1 MRKAILAI
9 LLTGLLFAQSPQ
21 FDVASVRPFAPAQG
35 QVAAGLHFDGAHLR
49 GVGLSLRDYLAT
61 AYRFKATLISGPDW
75 TATERYD
82 IQATLPDG
90 SSNRLMKKAFGD
102 RLPNGRGSVNTCKQ
116 PVAILSR
123 VREQAVYCLFQHPAK
138 AQVPEMLQALLADR
152 FQVKLHKEKKEF
164 PIFALVL
171 AKGPPKLKELPPDPN
186 EDKANDEPVG
196 MANVA
201 TIAAV
206 GNGVSVQYARGASI
220 TVGNN
225 RIEVTKLPLWVF
237 CRNLERYSDRQIID
251 MTGLTGS
258 YTFTVDVIP
267 EDYQAMLIR
276 SAVLRGAKLPP
287 EAQALL
293 DATPSSALSDAL
305 EQVGLKLE
313 QRKAPLDIIVIDS
326 ALKTP
331 TAN

>member
-9 LLTGLLFAQSPQ
+9 FLTGLLLAQSPQ
-21 FDVASVRPFAPAQG
+21 FEVASVRLFAPGPG
-35 QVAAGLHFDGAHLR
+35 QVAAGLHFDGAQVR

-82 IQATLPDG
+82 ISATLPDG
-90 SSNRLMKKAFGD
+90 G
-102 RLPNGRGSVNTCKQ
+102 T
-116 PVAILSR
+116 
-123 VREQAVYCLFQHPAK
+123 K

-164 PIFALVL
+164 SIFALVL
-171 AKGPPKLKELPPDPN
+171 AKGPQKLKELPPDPN
-186 EDKANDEPVG
+186 EDKANDEPIG

-201 TIAAV
+201 TIMAV

-220 TVGNN
+220 SVGNN

-237 CRNLERYSDRQIID
+237 CRNLERYSDRQIVD

-258 YTFTVDVIP
+258 YTFTVDVTP
-267 EDYQAMLIR
+267 EVYQAMLLR
-276 SAVLRGAKLPP
+276 SMVLRGAKLPP
-287 EAQALL
+287 EAQMLV
-293 DATPSSALSDAL
+293 DASSPSAIGDAL

>member
-9 LLTGLLFAQSPQ
+9 LLTGLLIAQSPQ
-21 FDVASVRPFAPAQG
+21 FEVASVRPFAPAQG
-35 QVAAGLHFDGAHLR
+35 QVAAGLHFDGAQVR

-82 IQATLPDG
+82 ISATLPEG
-90 SSNRLMKKAFGD
+90 G
-102 RLPNGRGSVNTCKQ
+102 T
-116 PVAILSR
+116 
-123 VREQAVYCLFQHPAK
+123 K
-138 AQVPEMLQALLADR
+138 AQVPEMLQALLAER
-152 FQVKLHKEKKEF
+152 FAVKLHKEKKEF

-186 EDKANDEPVG
+186 EDKVNDEPIG

-201 TIAAV
+201 TIAVV
-206 GNGVSVQYARGASI
+206 GNGVSVTYARGASFS
-220 TVGNN
+220 VGNN

-237 CRNLERYSDRQIID
+237 GRNLERYSDRQIVD

-258 YTFTVDVIP
+258 YTFAVDVTT

-276 SAVLRGAKLPP
+276 SAVLRGQNLMP
-287 EAQALL
+287 EAQRLL
-293 DATPSSALSDAL
+293 DATPSSALGDAL
-305 EQVGLKLE
+305 QQVGLKLE
-313 QRKAPLDIIVIDS
+313 ARKAPLDTLVIDN

>member
-1 MRKAILAI
+1 MRKAVLAI

-21 FDVASVRPFAPAQG
+21 FEVASIRPFDPG
-35 QVAAGLHFDGAHLR
+35 PRQVAGGLHFDGAQVR

-75 TATERYD
+75 TATDRYD
-82 IQATLPDG
+82 ISATLPDG
-90 SSNRLMKKAFGD
+90 G
-102 RLPNGRGSVNTCKQ
+102 T
-116 PVAILSR
+116 
-123 VREQAVYCLFQHPAK
+123 K

-152 FQVKLHKEKKEF
+152 FQVKLHNEKKEL
-164 PIFALVL
+164 PIYALVL

-201 TIAAV
+201 TIVAI
-206 GNGVSVQYARGASI
+206 GNGVSVNYARGASFS
-220 TVGNN
+220 VGNN

-237 CRNLERYSDRQIID
+237 CRNLERYSDRQIVD
-251 MTGLTGS
+251 MTGLSGS
-258 YTFTVDVIP
+258 YSFTVDVTP
-267 EDYQAMLIR
+267 EVYTAMLLR
-276 SAVLRGAKLPP
+276 SAVIRGANLPP
-287 EAQALL
+287 EAQNLL
-293 DATPSSALSDAL
+293 DASSSSALSDAL
-305 EQVGLKLE
+305 QQVGLKLE
-313 QRKAPLDIIVIDS
+313 ARKAPLDTLVIDS

>member
-1 MRKAILAI
+1 MRQAALAI
-9 LLTGLLFAQSPQ
+9 LLPALLLAQSPQ
-21 FDVASVRPFAPAQG
+21 FDVASVRPFNPGQG
-35 QVAAGLHFDGAHLR
+35 QVAAGIHFDGAQVR

-75 TATERYD
+75 TAKERYD

-90 SSNRLMKKAFGD
+90 SS
-102 RLPNGRGSVNTCKQ
+102 
-116 PVAILSR
+116 
-123 VREQAVYCLFQHPAK
+123 K

-171 AKGPPKLKELPPDPN
+171 AKGPLKLKELPPDPN
-186 EDKANDEPVG
+186 ADKVNDEPVG

-201 TIAAV
+201 TIAVV

-220 TVGNN
+220 SVGNN
-225 RIEVTKLPLWVF
+225 RIEVIKLPLWVF
-237 CRNLERYSDRQIID
+237 ARNLERYSDRQIVD

-258 YTFTVDVIP
+258 YTFAIDVTP
-267 EDYQAMLIR
+267 EDYMAMMIR
-276 SAVLRGAKLPP
+276 SAVLRGQNIMP
-287 EAQALL
+287 EAQKLL
-293 DATPSSALSDAL
+293 DATPASALSDAL
-305 EQVGLKLE
+305 QQVGLKLE
-313 QRKAPLDIIVIDS
+313 SRRAALDIIVIDS

>member
-9 LLTGLLFAQSPQ
+9 LLTSLLLAQSPQ
-21 FDVASVRPFAPAQG
+21 FEVASVRAFAPAQG
-35 QVAAGLHFDGAHLR
+35 QVAAGLHFDGAQVR

-90 SSNRLMKKAFGD
+90 G
-102 RLPNGRGSVNTCKQ
+102 T
-116 PVAILSR
+116 
-123 VREQAVYCLFQHPAK
+123 K

-152 FQVKLHKEKKEF
+152 FQVKLHNEKKEF

-186 EDKANDEPVG
+186 ADKENDEPVG

-201 TIAAV
+201 TIAVV

-258 YTFTVDVIP
+258 YSFAVDVTP
-267 EDYQAMLIR
+267 EAYQAMMLR
-276 SAVLRGAKLPP
+276 SLVLRGAKLPV

-293 DATPSSALSDAL
+293 DSSSPAAIGDAL

-313 QRKAPLDIIVIDS
+313 QRRAPLDIMIIDS

>member
-1 MRKAILAI
+1 MRKAIFAI
-9 LLTGLLFAQSPQ
+9 LLAGPLLAQSPQ
-21 FDVASVRPFAPAQG
+21 FDVASVRPFVPAPG
-35 QVAAGLHFDGAHLR
+35 QVAAGLHFDGAQVR

-61 AYRFKATLISGPDW
+61 AYRTKATLISGPDW
-75 TATERYD
+75 TATERYN
-82 IQATLPDG
+82 ITATLPGG
-90 SSNRLMKKAFGD
+90 SS
-102 RLPNGRGSVNTCKQ
+102 
-116 PVAILSR
+116 
-123 VREQAVYCLFQHPAK
+123 K

-152 FQVKLHKEKKEF
+152 FEVKLHNEKKEY

-186 EDKANDEPVG
+186 EDKVNDEPVG

-251 MTGLTGS
+251 MTGLTGA
-258 YTFTVDVIP
+258 YTFVVDVMP
-267 EDYQAMLIR
+267 EDFMAMMMR
-276 SAVLRGAKLPP
+276 SAVLRGANLPA
-287 EAQALL
+287 EAQKLL
-293 DATPSSALSDAL
+293 DTSPPSAIGDAL

-313 QRKAPLDIIVIDS
+313 QRRAPLDILVIDS

>member
-1 MRKAILAI
+1 MRKAILAV
-9 LLTGLLFAQSPQ
+9 LPAGLLLAQSPQ
-21 FDVASVRPFAPAQG
+21 FDVASVRPFAPVQG
-35 QVAAGLHFDGAHLR
+35 QVAAGLHFDGAQVR

-90 SSNRLMKKAFGD
+90 AS
-102 RLPNGRGSVNTCKQ
+102 
-116 PVAILSR
+116 
-123 VREQAVYCLFQHPAK
+123 K

-164 PIFALVL
+164 PVFALVL
-171 AKGPPKLKELPPDPN
+171 AKGPAKLKELPPDPN
-186 EDKANDEPVG
+186 EDKVNDEPVG

-201 TIAAV
+201 TIVAV
-206 GNGVSVQYARGASI
+206 GNGVSVRYARGASI
-220 TVGNN
+220 SVGNN

-237 CRNLERYSDRQIID
+237 CRNLERYSDRQIVD

-258 YTFTVDVIP
+258 YTFTIEVTP
-267 EDYQAMLIR
+267 EDYMAMMLR
-276 SAVLRGAKLPP
+276 SAVLRGQNIMP
-287 EAQALL
+287 EAQKLL

-305 EQVGLKLE
+305 QQVGLKLE
-313 QRKAPLDIIVIDS
+313 QRRAPLDTIVIDS

>member
-1 MRKAILAI
+1 MRKAIFAI
-9 LLTGLLFAQSPQ
+9 LLAGLLLAQSPQ
-21 FDVASVRPFAPAQG
+21 FEVASVRPFAPGQG
-35 QVAAGLHFDGAHLR
+35 QVAAGLHFDGAHVR

-82 IQATLPDG
+82 ISATLADG
-90 SSNRLMKKAFGD
+90 S
-102 RLPNGRGSVNTCKQ
+102 T
-116 PVAILSR
+116 
-123 VREQAVYCLFQHPAK
+123 K

-152 FQVKLHKEKKEF
+152 FAVKLHKEKKEF
-164 PIFALVL
+164 QIFALVL
-171 AKGPPKLKELPPDPN
+171 AKGPQKLKELPPDPS
-186 EDKANDEPVG
+186 EDKINDEPVG

-237 CRNLERYSDRQIID
+237 CRNLERYSDRQIVD

-258 YTFTVDVIP
+258 YTFTVDVTP
-267 EDYQAMLIR
+267 EVYQAMMLR
-276 SAVLRGAKLPP
+276 SMVVMGRNLPP
-287 EAQALL
+287 EAQTFL
-293 DATPSSALSDAL
+293 DSSPPAAIGDAL
-305 EQVGLKLE
+305 QQVGLKLE
-313 QRKAPLDIIVIDS
+313 QRRAPLDTIVIDS

>member
-1 MRKAILAI
+1 MQKALLVI
-9 LLTGLLFAQSPQ
+9 LLSGPLLAQSPQ
-21 FDVASVRPFAPAQG
+21 FEVASVRPFAPTQG
-35 QVAAGLHFDGAHLR
+35 QVAAGLHFDGAQVR

-90 SSNRLMKKAFGD
+90 S
-102 RLPNGRGSVNTCKQ
+102 T
-116 PVAILSR
+116 
-123 VREQAVYCLFQHPAK
+123 K
-138 AQVPEMLQALLADR
+138 AQVPEMLQALLAER

-171 AKGPPKLKELPPDPN
+171 AKGPQKLKELPPDPN

-201 TIAAV
+201 TIAVV
-206 GNGVSVQYARGASI
+206 GNGVSVTYARGASI
-220 TVGNN
+220 SVGNN
-225 RIEVTKLPLWVF
+225 RIEVNKLPLWVF
-237 CRNLERYSDRQIID
+237 CRNLERYSDRQIVD
-251 MTGLTGS
+251 MTGLPGT
-258 YTFTVDVIP
+258 YTFTVDVTP

-276 SAVLRGAKLPP
+276 SAVLRGQNIMA
-287 EAQALL
+287 EAQKLL

-305 EQVGLKLE
+305 QQVGLKLE
-313 QRKAPLDIIVIDS
+313 ARKAPLDVIVIDS

>member
-1 MRKAILAI
+1 
-9 LLTGLLFAQSPQ
+9 
-21 FDVASVRPFAPAQG
+21 
-35 QVAAGLHFDGAHLR
+35 
-49 GVGLSLRDYLAT
+49 
-61 AYRFKATLISGPDW
+61 LISGPDW

-82 IQATLPDG
+82 ISATLPDG
-90 SSNRLMKKAFGD
+90 S
-102 RLPNGRGSVNTCKQ
+102 T
-116 PVAILSR
+116 
-123 VREQAVYCLFQHPAK
+123 K
-138 AQVPEMLQALLADR
+138 AQVPEMLQALLAER
-152 FQVKLHKEKKEF
+152 FEVKLHKEKKEF

-186 EDKANDEPVG
+186 EDKENDEPVG

-201 TIAAV
+201 TIAVV

-220 TVGNN
+220 SVGNN

-237 CRNLERYSDRQIID
+237 CRNLERYSDRQIVD

-258 YTFTVDVIP
+258 YTFGVDVTP
-267 EDYQAMLIR
+267 EVYQAMMLR

-287 EAQALL
+287 EAQTLL
-293 DATPSSALSDAL
+293 DSSSPSAIGDAL
-305 EQVGLKLE
+305 EQMGLKLE
-313 QRKAPLDIIVIDS
+313 QRKAPLDTIVIDS

>member
-1 MRKAILAI
+1 LRKAILAI
-9 LLTGLLFAQSPQ
+9 LLTGLLPAQSPQ
-21 FDVASVRPFAPAQG
+21 FEVASVRSFAPGQG
-35 QVAAGLHFDGAHLR
+35 QVAAGLHFDGAQVR

-82 IQATLPDG
+82 ISATLPDG
-90 SSNRLMKKAFGD
+90 
-102 RLPNGRGSVNTCKQ
+102 GS
-116 PVAILSR
+116 
-123 VREQAVYCLFQHPAK
+123 K

-152 FQVKLHKEKKEF
+152 FEVKLHKEKKEF

-171 AKGPPKLKELPPDPN
+171 AKGPPKLKELPPDPT
-186 EDKANDEPVG
+186 EDKENDEPVG

-206 GNGVSVQYARGASI
+206 GNGVSVRYARGASFS
-220 TVGNN
+220 VGNN
-225 RIEVTKLPLWVF
+225 RIEVAKLPLWVF
-237 CRNLERYSDRQIID
+237 CRNLERYSDRQIVD

-258 YTFTVDVIP
+258 YNFAVDVTP
-267 EDYQAMLIR
+267 EVYQAMLLR
-276 SAVLRGAKLPP
+276 SAVLRGQNLPP

-293 DATPSSALSDAL
+293 DASSPSALGDAL
-305 EQVGLKLE
+305 EQVGLKFE
-313 QRKAPLDIIVIDS
+313 QRRAPLDTIVIDS

>member
-1 MRKAILAI
+1 MRKASLAI
-9 LLTGLLFAQSPQ
+9 LLTGLLLAQSPQ
-21 FDVASVRPFAPAQG
+21 FEVASLRLFAPAPG
-35 QVAAGLHFDGAHLR
+35 QVAAGLHFDGAQVR

-82 IQATLPDG
+82 ISATLPGG
-90 SSNRLMKKAFGD
+90 S
-102 RLPNGRGSVNTCKQ
+102 T
-116 PVAILSR
+116 
-123 VREQAVYCLFQHPAK
+123 K

-152 FQVKLHKEKKEF
+152 FEVKLHKEKKEL
-164 PIFALVL
+164 PIYALVL

-186 EDKANDEPVG
+186 EDKVNDEPVG

-206 GNGVSVQYARGASI
+206 GNGVSVTYARGASFS
-220 TVGNN
+220 VGNN

-237 CRNLERYSDRQIID
+237 CRNLERYSDRQIVD

-258 YTFTVDVIP
+258 YNFVVNVTP
-267 EDYQAMLIR
+267 EDYMAMLIR
-276 SAVLRGAKLPP
+276 SAVLRGQNIMP
-287 EAQALL
+287 EAQRLL

-313 QRKAPLDIIVIDS
+313 ARKAPLDILVIDS

-331 TAN
+331 TSN